1 MEHKSWNRQK
11 MKLLKEF
18 NFAFICVVALLIWG
32 CGPSKPYQA
41 KYEAAWLEVVK
52 SEAWK
57 ESIRQTQSKDELFE
71 ASTSDDTWLTENNE
85 PSGSSDQFQNG
96 YDTWVR
102 KAYYKIISEA
112 EDADTKIKAEYDR
125 FVAENPEAADSEDEN
140 VVRILALYKKKYK
153 AHETMLSGLKAWN
166 AFDDFGSDDLKFF
179 KLENE
184 GVARSMYNRGLE
196 EDRIVDYL
204 VYKLA
209 DLYHL
214 DSDLAD

>member
-1 MEHKSWNRQK
+1 
-11 MKLLKEF
+11 MKQLRELS
-18 NFAFICVVALLIWG
+18 FAIFCVTTLILSG

-57 ESIRQTQSKDELFE
+57 KSFQEPQTKEDLFE
-71 ASTSDDTWLTENNE
+71 ASSADDVWLAEDEDNIASDPFLSN
-85 PSGSSDQFQNG
+85 
-96 YDTWVR
+96 YDSWVKR
-102 KAYYKIISEA
+102 AYYKIISEA
-112 EDADTKIKAEYDR
+112 EKADANIKSEYSR
-125 FVAENPEAADSEDEN
+125 FVAENPEAANSEDEN

-153 AHETMLSGLKAWN
+153 AHETMLSGLKSWN
-166 AFDDFGSDDLKFF
+166 ALDDFGSDDLNFF

-184 GVARSMYNRGLE
+184 DVARSMYNRGMAE
-196 EDRIVDYL
+196 ERIVDYL

-214 DSDLAD
+214 DSELTE